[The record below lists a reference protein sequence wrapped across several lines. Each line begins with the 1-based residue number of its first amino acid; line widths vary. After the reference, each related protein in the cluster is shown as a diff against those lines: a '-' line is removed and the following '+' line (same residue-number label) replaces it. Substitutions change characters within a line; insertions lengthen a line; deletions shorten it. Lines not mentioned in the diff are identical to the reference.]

1 MQQAEATGG
10 SKQAAVASKQ
20 GSLHGKVHDKVRKWR
35 EMRNACLWFSWYS
48 VARCKQQEKSRR
60 QVGSARDSPLA
71 FCPVASQPRRFSDFP
86 KNGEKSEMRVFHCYC
101 ARSRAASSR
110 RNTHS
115 QVWSAKASPIAFS
128 LISSQPRRFSP
139 QEVSPKERK
148 LDPLKMNSKGSTNE
162 APTCAVPMHA
172 THTNS
177 LWQGWGR

>member
-86 KNGEKSEMRVFHCYC
+86 KNGEKCEMRIFRCC
-101 ARSRAASSR
+101 GTWLRAASSR
-110 RNTHS
+110 RDLTGKSGLPEVALLFPPRSTSQPCRFSHS
-115 QVWSAKASPIAFS
+115 Q
-128 LISSQPRRFSP
+128 
-139 QEVSPKERK
+139 
-148 LDPLKMNSKGSTNE
+148 
-162 APTCAVPMHA
+162 
-172 THTNS
+172 
-177 LWQGWGR
+177 